1 MIKIIILLLTYP
13 LRARSLVVMIPP
25 LQGGGH
31 RFKSGRAHLY
41 LRDTDKTKKSSI
53 SKKTNPE
60 ILLY

>member
-41 LRDTDKTKKSSI
+41 LGVNERLKR
-53 SKKTNPE
+53 
-60 ILLY
+60 LY